1 MPFPISSLSANLLE
15 PHVMEPQWK
24 NEPSLSTANQ
34 WWEKVLHEITPLILG
49 TVGEGAKSNPQC
61 WWSSCRW
68 KLHNVWTILPCK
80 FLGWVYKIFDEK
92 HFLKLSLSQISTW
105 CGPVLLSQSLTHQQ
119 YQQKRWSFCEKKC
132 LFFYW
137 MPDFF
142 SWKPKSLESLW
153 VPSPSLQT
161 LPPGQLQEPF
171 VMLWLSQEE
180 PER

>member
-1 MPFPISSLSANLLE
+1 MWWSHNERTSQVHPLPISGEN
-15 PHVMEPQWK
+15 
-24 NEPSLSTANQ
+24 
-34 WWEKVLHEITPLILG
+34 KVLHEITPIILG
-49 TVGEGAKSNPQC
+49 AIGKGAKSNPQC

-80 FLGWVYKIFDEK
+80 FLGWVNRIFYEK
-92 HFLKLSLSQISTW
+92 HFLNLSLSQISTW
-105 CGPVLLSQSLTHQQ
+105 CGRVLLSQSLTHQQ

-161 LPPGQLQEPF
+161 LPPGQLLEPF
-171 VMLWLSQEE
+171 VMPWLNQEE